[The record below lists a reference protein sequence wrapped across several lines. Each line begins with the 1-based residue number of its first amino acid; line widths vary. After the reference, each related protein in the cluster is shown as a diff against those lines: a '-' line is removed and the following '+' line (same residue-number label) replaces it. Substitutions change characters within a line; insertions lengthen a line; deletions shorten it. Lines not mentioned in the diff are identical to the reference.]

1 MGWLMD
7 YLEKLSLVDYAA
19 SRVANQEADIQPMPR
34 LRGRKKRKAMQAEQL
49 RQRQEAAA
57 KYEAEKLRREKEQ
70 AEKEAHDAFVHA
82 CLEDM
87 RKVIYKENPPHRTE
101 E

>member
-1 MGWLMD
+1 MKLYDSGTSVYGWNF
-7 YLEKLSLVDYAA
+7 LVGDVV
-19 SRVANQEADIQPMPR
+19 RVFDNKENEHAGKIGVVSAIYTGQD
-34 LRGRKKRKAMQAEQL
+34 
-49 RQRQEAAA
+49 AAA